1 MTPCFDDYEDRILS
15 LPADPTASDVI
26 RDDFL
31 LAGEGHLDVFY
42 APLHGIT
49 PDARVIIVG
58 LTPGKSQMVAAFRE
72 ARRLLREGS
81 RPPFLFREI
90 GRRISFGGPM
100 RKNLT
105 QMLDKIGVAD
115 RLGLDT
121 SAELFGDASH
131 QLHSTSALRYPVLIE
146 GSNYRGSPQIGR
158 SPLLT
163 EIVSANLPYELKQ
176 LPNALIV
183 PLGKAVEGALALIGF
198 GESPR
203 LLKGFP
209 HPSGANGHRTKQF
222 KAEYQRLR
230 SVVRA
235 WDPPTPGD

>member
-115 RLGLDT
+115 RLGAGHQRGTVRRCFAPTPFHIGPALPRLDRR
-121 SAELFGDASH
+121 E
-131 QLHSTSALRYPVLIE
+131 
-146 GSNYRGSPQIGR
+146 
-158 SPLLT
+158 
-163 EIVSANLPYELKQ
+163 Q
-176 LPNALIV
+176 LPRISADRAIPV
-183 PLGKAVEGALALIGF
+183 TDGDRQRQPPVRIETIAQCPDCPTGQGRRGRAGSHRIRRIAKAPQGIPAPLG
-198 GESPR
+198 R
-203 LLKGFP
+203 
-209 HPSGANGHRTKQF
+209 
-222 KAEYQRLR
+222 
-230 SVVRA
+230 
-235 WDPPTPGD
+235 